1 MQVHSSGPAMVPG
14 HPQPALTQTR
24 RSVDI
29 ATIIGIVVSFGLMIW
44 AILMGGPLSL
54 FIDMPSIAIVF
65 GGTAGVALI
74 SFPLADVLG
83 TIAIF
88 KKTVLIR
95 EADTNAL
102 IAQMMEFATKAR
114 KGGILS
120 LQDSIDQVEDQFLV
134 KALQMAVD
142 GQEPADLKTM
152 LQTEIDNIAAR
163 HSNGAQIL
171 DTMGAI
177 APAMGMVG
185 TLIGLVQ
192 MLQNMSDPAA
202 IGPAMAVALL
212 TTFYGAVLGNVLFI
226 PMAGKLKTRSKT
238 EILQKTV
245 ITEGMESILS
255 GENPRIMEQKL
266 HAYIAPRKRESV
278 FNK

>member
-1 MQVHSSGPAMVPG
+1 M
-14 HPQPALTQTR
+14 
-24 RSVDI
+24 DI
-29 ATIIGIVVSFGLMIW
+29 ATLIGIVLSFGLMVW
-44 AILMGGPLSL
+44 AILMGGPLSI
-54 FIDMPSIAIVF
+54 FIDVPSIAIVF
-65 GGTAGVALI
+65 GGTIGVSLI
-74 SFPLADVLG
+74 NFPLADVIG

-88 KKTVLIR
+88 KKTVLIK
-95 EADTNAL
+95 EPDTNKL
-102 IAQMMEFATKAR
+102 IAQMIDFANKAR

-120 LQDSIDQVEDQFLV
+120 LQDQIDAIEDKFMV

-142 GQEPADLKTM
+142 GQEPAELKAM
-152 LQTEIDNIAAR
+152 LLNEIDNIASR
-163 HSNGAQIL
+163 HGSGAQIL

-212 TTFYGAVLGNVLFI
+212 TTFYGAVLANILFI

-255 GENPRIMEQKL
+255 GENPRIMEQRL
-266 HAYIAPRKRESV
+266 HAYLAPKKRESV
-278 FNK
+278 FK

>member
-14 HPQPALTQTR
+14 QPQPALIQTR

-54 FIDMPSIAIVF
+54 FIDVPSIAIVF

-212 TTFYGAVLGNVLFI
+212 TTFYGAVLANVLFL

>member
-1 MQVHSSGPAMVPG
+1 
-14 HPQPALTQTR
+14 
-24 RSVDI
+24 VDI

-54 FIDMPSIAIVF
+54 FIDTPSIAIVF

-95 EADTNAL
+95 ETDTNAL

-120 LQDSIDQVEDQFLV
+120 LQDSIDRVEDQFLV

-142 GQEPADLKTM
+142 GQEPADLKAM

-163 HSNGAQIL
+163 HGNGAQIL

-177 APAMGMVG
+177 A
-185 TLIGLVQ
+185 
-192 MLQNMSDPAA
+192 
-202 IGPAMAVALL
+202 PAMAVALL

-278 FNK
+278 FNR

>member
-14 HPQPALTQTR
+14 QPQPALIQTR

-212 TTFYGAVLGNVLFI
+212 TTFYGAVLANVLFL

>member
-212 TTFYGAVLGNVLFI
+212 TTFYGAVLANVLFL

>member
-14 HPQPALTQTR
+14 LTQTR

-212 TTFYGAVLGNVLFI
+212 TTFYGAVLANVLFL

>member
-14 HPQPALTQTR
+14 QPQPALTKTR

-212 TTFYGAVLGNVLFI
+212 TTFYGAVLANVLFL

>member
-14 HPQPALTQTR
+14 QPQPALTQTR

-54 FIDMPSIAIVF
+54 FIDVPSIAIVF

-212 TTFYGAVLGNVLFI
+212 TTFYGAVLGNVLFL

>member
-14 HPQPALTQTR
+14 RPQPALTQTR

-212 TTFYGAVLGNVLFI
+212 TTFYGAVLANVLFL

>member
-212 TTFYGAVLGNVLFI
+212 TTFYGAVLANVLFI

>member
-245 ITEGMESILS
+245 IPEGMESILS

>member
-1 MQVHSSGPAMVPG
+1 M
-14 HPQPALTQTR
+14 
-24 RSVDI
+24 DI
-29 ATIIGIVVSFGLMIW
+29 ATLIGIVLSFGLMIW
-44 AILMGGPLSL
+44 AILMGGPLSI
-54 FIDMPSIAIVF
+54 FIDVPSIAIVF
-65 GGTAGVALI
+65 GGTFGVSLI
-74 SFPLADVLG
+74 NFPLADVIG

-88 KKTVLIR
+88 KKTVLIK
-95 EADTNAL
+95 EPDTNKL
-102 IAQMMEFATKAR
+102 IAQMIDFANKAR

-120 LQDSIDQVEDQFLV
+120 LQDQIDAIEDKFMV

-142 GQEPADLKTM
+142 GQEPAELKAM
-152 LQTEIDNIAAR
+152 LLNEIDNIASR
-163 HSNGAQIL
+163 HGNGAQIL

-212 TTFYGAVLGNVLFI
+212 TTFYGAVLANILFI

-255 GENPRIMEQKL
+255 GENPRIMEQRL
-266 HAYIAPRKRESV
+266 HAYLAPKKRESV
-278 FNK
+278 FK

>member
-54 FIDMPSIAIVF
+54 FIDVPSIAIVF

-212 TTFYGAVLGNVLFI
+212 TTFYGAVLANVLFL

>member
-29 ATIIGIVVSFGLMIW
+29 ATIVGIVVSFGLMIW

-54 FIDMPSIAIVF
+54 FIDVPSIAIVF

-212 TTFYGAVLGNVLFI
+212 TTFYGAVLANVLFL

-266 HAYIAPRKRESV
+266 HVYIAPRKRESV

>member
-54 FIDMPSIAIVF
+54 FIDVPSIAIVF

>member
-54 FIDMPSIAIVF
+54 FIDVPSIAIVF

-202 IGPAMAVALL
+202 FGPAMAVALL
-212 TTFYGAVLGNVLFI
+212 TTFYGAVLANVLFL

-278 FNK
+278 FKK

>member
-212 TTFYGAVLGNVLFI
+212 TTFYGAVLANVLFL

-245 ITEGMESILS
+245 ITEGMESIIS

>member
-1 MQVHSSGPAMVPG
+1 M
-14 HPQPALTQTR
+14 
-24 RSVDI
+24 DI
-29 ATIIGIVVSFGLMIW
+29 ATLIGIVLSFGLMIW
-44 AILMGGPLSL
+44 AILMGGPLSI
-54 FIDMPSIAIVF
+54 FIDVPSIAIVF
-65 GGTAGVALI
+65 GGTFGVSLI
-74 SFPLADVLG
+74 NFPLADVIG

-88 KKTVLIR
+88 KKTVLIK
-95 EADTNAL
+95 EPDTNKL
-102 IAQMMEFATKAR
+102 IAQMIDFANKAR

-120 LQDSIDQVEDQFLV
+120 LQDQIDAIEDKFMV

-142 GQEPADLKTM
+142 GQEPAELKAM
-152 LQTEIDNIAAR
+152 LLNEIDNIASR
-163 HSNGAQIL
+163 HGNGAQIL

-212 TTFYGAVLGNVLFI
+212 TTFYGSVLANVLFI

-255 GENPRIMEQKL
+255 GENPRIMEQRL
-266 HAYIAPRKRESV
+266 HAYLAPKKRESV
-278 FNK
+278 FK

>member
-1 MQVHSSGPAMVPG
+1 M
-14 HPQPALTQTR
+14 
-24 RSVDI
+24 DI
-29 ATIIGIVVSFGLMIW
+29 ATIIGIVVSFGLMLW

-54 FIDMPSIAIVF
+54 FIDTPSIAIVF

-212 TTFYGAVLGNVLFI
+212 TTFYGAVLANVLFL